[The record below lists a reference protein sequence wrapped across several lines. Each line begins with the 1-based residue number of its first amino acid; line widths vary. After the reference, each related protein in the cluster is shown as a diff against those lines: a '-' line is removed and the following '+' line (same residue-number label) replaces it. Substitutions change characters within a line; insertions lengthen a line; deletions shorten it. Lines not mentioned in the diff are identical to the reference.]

1 MKRLQGKT
9 GKALSCCW
17 KSREL
22 LLAGALGFWVA
33 GFWVAEDGWHHR
45 RALWLVFPFVL
56 LGGDQIVRAAS
67 GVRWLWLVALLL
79 GWQSLSRSWAA
90 PPLVQAGE
98 IGDSIVV
105 FVLAAALVVTG
116 GKKRLGVWIVGG
128 LAILGA
134 VVVLYSLLTFYGSPS
149 RDLGVHRLRNMLVYS
164 DGLNAVLTGMLCA
177 AGAVAGAWFARSG
190 ENKARQVSWLIVLA
204 VLVFGVMASQSRG
217 PMLGMMVG
225 LAMICFFERRSF
237 ILRGL
242 WIGGVV
248 GLYFCVALWTGG
260 SDGFV
265 ERGSAGRIAIYQW
278 FLERISGLEL
288 MFGWGFG
295 AESSIP
301 EEELGWFVHHPHSS
315 YLTQLILGGALGL
328 ALLVAVLGWSWREAW
343 GEGRR
348 GECLWVA
355 LLSCGLVT
363 LIVDGGEIFTLHSI
377 PRLEWLMVVFPAA
390 LAVGR
395 GLKQGALDL
404 RNDE

>member
-1 MKRLQGKT
+1 
-9 GKALSCCW
+9 
-17 KSREL
+17 
-22 LLAGALGFWVA
+22 
-33 GFWVAEDGWHHR
+33 
-45 RALWLVFPFVL
+45 
-56 LGGDQIVRAAS
+56 
-67 GVRWLWLVALLL
+67 
-79 GWQSLSRSWAA
+79 
-90 PPLVQAGE
+90 
-98 IGDSIVV
+98 
-105 FVLAAALVVTG
+105 
-116 GKKRLGVWIVGG
+116 
-128 LAILGA
+128 
-134 VVVLYSLLTFYGSPS
+134 
-149 RDLGVHRLRNMLVYS
+149 
-164 DGLNAVLTGMLCA
+164 
-177 AGAVAGAWFARSG
+177 
-190 ENKARQVSWLIVLA
+190 
-204 VLVFGVMASQSRG
+204 
-217 PMLGMMVG
+217 
-225 LAMICFFERRSF
+225 MICFFERRSF

-404 RNDE
+404 RNDECS